1 MSNFFEYMYSVNKAS
16 VSADKAVAD
25 EAADKPV
32 KDAIVEALEEE
43 EKVTED
49 DGKFD
54 ETKHPC
60 EGKEI

>member
-1 MSNFFEYMYSVNKAS
+1 MRNFFEYMYSVNKAS

-25 EAADKPV
+25 EAADKTV
-32 KDAIVEALEEE
+32 KDAIVEALEE

-54 ETKHPC
+54 EKKHPC